1 MSPVKLAFQK
11 FNYSTRARSA
21 MFSKFDPLK
30 DPLILVASIGNPSP
44 QYDNTRHSV
53 GHFMLE
59 RYCYKRGYTSP
70 LEIGPYTFKIKSN
83 PDCFMFYH
91 NKGFMNESGKNLCE
105 PWNEFRRF
113 ATQKG
118 RNPVLVVLSD
128 ELDKD
133 MGKLQIRI
141 QNSSARGHN
150 GLKSIQNVIGK
161 GFTSIKIGIGRNYP
175 GGGKDSDSVSKY
187 VLGKFTFKE
196 FHTLKT
202 QVLLA
207 LTNVF
212 NVMQTGAYIYNIQ
225 KG

>member
-1 MSPVKLAFQK
+1 
-11 FNYSTRARSA
+11 
-21 MFSKFDPLK
+21 
-30 DPLILVASIGNPSP
+30 
-44 QYDNTRHSV
+44 
-53 GHFMLE
+53 
-59 RYCYKRGYTSP
+59 
-70 LEIGPYTFKIKSN
+70 
-83 PDCFMFYH
+83 MFYH

-105 PWNEFRRF
+105 PWNDFRRF
-113 ATQKG
+113 ATEKG

-150 GLKSIQNVIGK
+150 GLNSIQNVIGK

-187 VLGKFTFKE
+187 VLGKFTYKE

-202 QVLLA
+202 QVLHT

-212 NVMQTGAYIYNIQ
+212 NAMQTGAYIYNIQ